1 MLTCAFIYIAPGL
14 DPLKQHAVIPSED
27 VPMYVVG
34 CSSYEQAET
43 VAAALAK
50 RDVSASIF
58 ARASVWKALPGSNGQ
73 QDRTLRSA
81 WSDMIPYPHSETG
94 RGMNYSNGCTT
105 ASKKAEM
112 TR

>member
-50 RDVSASIF
+50 RGCQCNALCPGFGVEGV
-58 ARASVWKALPGSNGQ
+58 ARIKRAAGPDFKVGVVRYDTVPAFGN
-73 QDRTLRSA
+73 RSG
-81 WSDMIPYPHSETG
+81 D
-94 RGMNYSNGCTT
+94 
-105 ASKKAEM
+105 EM
-112 TR
+112 F